1 MKKIFFLVVVFLLS
15 IPFIKAQTIEEAKKD
30 IYYERYQSAKQIL
43 QAIIAK
49 ANASPDATYWLG
61 EVYLKQGK
69 VEAANVILTDAVKI
83 YLEQNRSKK
92 DYPLLFIGHG
102 HMLLDSGLT
111 TQARTEM
118 EEILNE
124 TKYKDAQA
132 LLAAARANIDSKNGD
147 LPWAIE
153 LLQKAEKKDKKN
165 PEIFLAYGDA
175 YRKMIDGANAIDNYN
190 KALSLDGSFA
200 APVYK
205 EGLIYKT
212 QNNADIYIDRFT
224 KAYQIDSAYTPAI
237 YELYYYY
244 YFRDVA
250 KADTFLNAYIRHSDP
265 DPAQAYMVTDLE
277 YASRKYAEAIV
288 SSRNLIARDGVKVQA
303 RIYKLI
309 AYSYAALKD
318 SAAALENINTYFEK
332 QSPSSFVAKDYEL
345 KANLLEKLNPD
356 KTQAITWYR
365 KALAAD
371 SNKKETLN
379 YMVTLADLQKEVG
392 NRQREAVWRE
402 NIYLKKEHPSNLD
415 IYNWGLALFGAE
427 NYEKADSVFAIYE
440 DKYPDQIYGY
450 LWRARSNALMDTT
463 MEKGLAVPHYVKLA
477 EIASKDSIKNKS
489 ILLKAYQYLG
499 AYEATITK
507 NYPVSLGYYDKV
519 LALNPQ
525 DAEAEKNTKILSKW
539 ISDGKGSN

>member
-1 MKKIFFLVVVFLLS
+1 MKKIFFFTGALLVAITFT
-15 IPFIKAQTIEEAKKD
+15 KGQTIEEAKKD
-30 IYYERYQSAKQIL
+30 IYYKRYQSAKQVL

-49 ANASPDATYWLG
+49 ENASPDANYWLG
-61 EVYLKQGK
+61 EVYLKQGQ

-83 YLEQNRSKK
+83 YLEQGRSKK
-92 DYPLLFIGHG
+92 DYPLLFIGYA

-111 TQARTEM
+111 SQAKTEM
-118 EEILNE
+118 EAVLDE

-190 KALSLDGSFA
+190 KALALDGSFA

-212 QNNADIYIDRFT
+212 QNNTDIYIDRFT
-224 KAYQIDSAYTPAI
+224 KAFQIDSAYTPAI

-250 KADTFLNAYIRHSDP
+250 KADTLLNAFIRHSDF
-265 DPAQAYMVTDLE
+265 DSSQAYMVTDLQ
-277 YASRKYAEAIV
+277 YASRKYAEAIA
-288 SSRNLIARDGVKVQA
+288 SSRNLIARDGDKVQA

-332 QSPSSFVAKDYEL
+332 QSPTAFVAKDYEL

-427 NYEKADSVFAIYE
+427 NYERADSVFAIYE
-440 DKYPDQIYGY
+440 DKYPDQVYGY

-477 EIASKDSIKNKS
+477 EVASKDSVKNKS
-489 ILLKAYQYLG
+489 LLLRAYQYLG

-507 NYPVSLGYYDKV
+507 NYPASLGYYDKV

-525 DAEAEKNTKILSKW
+525 DEEAEKNTKILSKW